1 MSLSAHFFLPS
12 PPAPVSFAPTFSYI
26 YTYTNAVIYLYIQ
39 HIDFPEFLRK
49 YLQHSN
55 PKLLPPPHTHVEAT
69 RMRPTKNQ
77 QSMFLRIV
85 KAPVRALCR
94 ARDLYVRSMGSCA
107 STVGYGNVGNPGGQ
121 HAPLPRSFS
130 AVSARLDDSDDFR
143 ELLRAASMKSLGNDP
158 LEALLKEL
166 KSAKPV
172 SKMSK
177 SCSVGM
183 GRIDEEGACEFGQEG
198 SREEVPKTAELNLYA
213 RRSRSY
219 ADAAN
224 RGKIGF

>member
-1 MSLSAHFFLPS
+1 
-12 PPAPVSFAPTFSYI
+12 
-26 YTYTNAVIYLYIQ
+26 
-39 HIDFPEFLRK
+39 
-49 YLQHSN
+49 
-55 PKLLPPPHTHVEAT
+55 
-69 RMRPTKNQ
+69 
-77 QSMFLRIV
+77 
-85 KAPVRALCR
+85 
-94 ARDLYVRSMGSCA
+94 
-107 STVGYGNVGNPGGQ
+107 
-121 HAPLPRSFS
+121 
-130 AVSARLDDSDDFR
+130 
-143 ELLRAASMKSLGNDP
+143 MKSLGNDP

-183 GRIDEEGACEFGQEG
+183 GRIDEEGACEFGEEG